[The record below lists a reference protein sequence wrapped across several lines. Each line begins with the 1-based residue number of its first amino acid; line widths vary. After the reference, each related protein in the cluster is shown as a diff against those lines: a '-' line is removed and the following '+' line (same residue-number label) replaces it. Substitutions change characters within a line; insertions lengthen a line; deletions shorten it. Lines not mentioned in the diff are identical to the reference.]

1 VGRFRAKDLLLPP
14 CLLSLVRV
22 PLAIAFPLVVGRSA
36 AALLVLAAAGVSD
49 VLDGWL
55 ARRTH
60 QATPTGAVL
69 DPVTDK
75 LFVLSVVIT
84 LVTTHQL
91 SLLGVLLLSM
101 REVGELPLVFW
112 FLLSHQVRRARATRA
127 AANVPG
133 KAVTSLQFASIAAL
147 LVHARF
153 LQGLLFATAGAGLV
167 AALAYWM
174 REIGAF
180 RAHARSEEAGG

>member
-1 VGRFRAKDLLLPP
+1 VGRFRAKDMLLPP
-14 CLLSLVRV
+14 SLLSLLRV
-22 PLAIAFPLVVGRSA
+22 PLAITFPLVVRHGA

-60 QATPTGAVL
+60 RTTPTGAVL

-75 LFVLSVVIT
+75 LFVLAVVVT
-84 LVTTHQL
+84 LVGTRQL
-91 SLLGVLLLSM
+91 SLLGVLLLST

-112 FLLSHQVRRARATRA
+112 FLVSHRVRRARATKA
-127 AANVPG
+127 AANLPG
-133 KAVTSLQFASIAAL
+133 KAVTSLQFATIAAL

-153 LQGLLFATAGAGLV
+153 LQALLFATGGAGLV
-167 AALAYWM
+167 AALAYWT

-180 RAHARSEEAGG
+180 RAHTRSEEAGG